1 MKKMTTKKAV
11 PKKVVAKKAAVKKYQ
26 KGGEK
31 GKKEYNEGDTKDGK
45 QSFTTVSKGTY
56 EKNIELVDPSAKKPY
71 RMQVYKDGR
80 LSNFWLTEE
89 QARNQRAVAK
99 KEAGYKKGGTT
110 KKYEAGGM
118 VGDKPG
124 KPKKTEAAKPMKN
137 KGKKPFTVSG
147 TQSSPDSMIGFKKG
161 GVKKKK

>member
-1 MKKMTTKKAV
+1 MFLVVFFFLRNFVQSIKIFAKMKKMTTKKAA
-11 PKKVVAKKAAVKKYQ
+11 PKKVVAKKAPVKKYE

-99 KEAGYKKGGTT
+99 KEAGYKKGGTVT
-110 KKYEAGGM
+110 KR
-118 VGDKPG
+118 
-124 KPKKTEAAKPMKN
+124 AKA
-137 KGKKPFTVSG
+137 TS
-147 TQSSPDSMIGFKKG
+147 I
-161 GVKKKK
+161 KKKK